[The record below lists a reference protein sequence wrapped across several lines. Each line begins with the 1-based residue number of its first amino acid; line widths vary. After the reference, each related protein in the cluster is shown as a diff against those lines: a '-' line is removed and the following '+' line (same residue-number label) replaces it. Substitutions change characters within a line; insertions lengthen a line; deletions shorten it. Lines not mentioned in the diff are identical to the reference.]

1 MNITEKRKIKILL
14 VVCNNVLN
22 GTERYVVDLAGNLSK
37 DIFEVTVAT
46 PMKGPL
52 SDILGEKGIKEV
64 IYNNDKLQSYSLKGL
79 RNIGKILKN
88 GNFDVLHGNSG
99 ILPCVVGRLK
109 GVPFVLEVKH
119 GIFYSREQLD
129 SLNFIRRRYEI
140 IKQFFVH
147 KFLATSPNDK
157 ALIIKYFHT
166 PVDKIDVIYL
176 GLDIPSL
183 RSKIKNSNIT
193 KNDEGDFI
201 IGHIGRMTFQ
211 KAQIILLKAFK
222 IVNDRYPNTKLI
234 IVGEGEDKNDLLNFV
249 RQNGL
254 ENKIEFKGY
263 IADIYNEMMK
273 FDAHVLTSRFEG
285 MGYVNLEAM
294 ELGIPVIT
302 TDVGGASNF
311 LTNEY
316 NALITPVEDPQ
327 STADAIEK
335 LITNDKLRKD
345 IIKNAAQTVKEY
357 SIERM
362 VKETSDFYIRNLN

>member
-1 MNITEKRKIKILL
+1 MNIENPKKIKVLL
-14 VVCNNVLN
+14 AVCNNVLN
-22 GTERYVVDLAGNLSK
+22 GTERYVVDLASNFPNDK
-37 DIFEVTVAT
+37 FDIYVAT

-52 SDILGEKGIKEV
+52 SDILKSKSIKEIVFDNGKLLTYSFKGLNNLRHIFKKEKFDILHANSGFLPCIVGKISGIKFV
-64 IYNNDKLQSYSLKGL
+64 I
-79 RNIGKILKN
+79 
-88 GNFDVLHGNSG
+88 
-99 ILPCVVGRLK
+99 
-109 GVPFVLEVKH
+109 EVKH
-119 GIFYSREQLD
+119 GIFYSNKQLNTLPYIRKIYERNKKRFVD
-129 SLNFIRRRYEI
+129 KFI
-140 IKQFFVH
+140 
-147 KFLATSPNDK
+147 ATSPNDK
-157 ALIIKYFHT
+157 DLMIKYFYI
-166 PVDKIDVIYL
+166 PEDMIEVIYL
-176 GLDIPSL
+176 GLDTKEL
-183 RSKIKNSNIT
+183 KNKMSNERVT
-193 KNDEGDFI
+193 KVENKFLL
-201 IGHIGRMTFQ
+201 GHIGRLTYQ

-249 RQNGL
+249 KQNGL
-254 ENKIEFKGY
+254 ENKVEFKGY
-263 IADIYNEMMK
+263 IADIYNEMIK

-335 LITNDKLRKD
+335 LITNNKLRSD

-362 VKETSDFYIRNLN
+362 VRETSDFYIRNLN